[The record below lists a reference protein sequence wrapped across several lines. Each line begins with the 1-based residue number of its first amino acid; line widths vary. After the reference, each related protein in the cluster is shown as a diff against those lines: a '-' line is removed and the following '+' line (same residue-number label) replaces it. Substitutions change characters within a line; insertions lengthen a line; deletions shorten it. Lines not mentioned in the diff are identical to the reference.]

1 MSEIADRT
9 RSQRQ
14 HWAAPGSS
22 HDRVV
27 RIARVV
33 LPAGIGIL
41 AAFLA
46 IAPLTMDGDIS
57 FVLAKDKVEMAR
69 ERMRVTSAVYRGAD
83 SKGQPFQL
91 SAGSAVQATSRD
103 PVVKLSDMSA
113 RIQLDDGPATLDA
126 GQGRYDMDSE
136 RVAVDGPVR
145 FRSADGYQLA
155 TSDVTVDM
163 KSRRMASRGAVTGQM
178 PLGDFSANRMNADL
192 AGRTVT
198 LDGRARLRIVQRSPR

>member
-178 PLGDFSANRMNADL
+178 PLGDFSADRMNADL

>member
-27 RIARVV
+27 RIARIV

-41 AAFLA
+41 TAFLA
-46 IAPLTMDGDIS
+46 IAPLTMNSDIS
-57 FVLAKDKVEMAR
+57 FVLAKDKVEVAK

-83 SKGQPFQL
+83 SKGQPFSL
-91 SAGSAVQATSRD
+91 RAGSAVQATSRD
-103 PVVKLSDMSA
+103 PVVKLKDMSA
-113 RIQLDDGPATLDA
+113 QILLEDGPATLNA

-136 RVAVDGPVR
+136 RVAVDGPVQ
-145 FRSADGYQLA
+145 FQSADGYHLA
-155 TSDVTVDM
+155 TSNVTVDM
-163 KSRRMASRGAVTGQM
+163 KSRRMASRGAVDGQM
-178 PLGDFSANRMNADL
+178 PLGNFSADRMSANLAD
-192 AGRTVT
+192 RTVT
-198 LDGRARLRIVQRSPR
+198 LEGRARLRIVQRTPR

>member
-27 RIARVV
+27 RIARII

-41 AAFLA
+41 TAFLA
-46 IAPLTMDGDIS
+46 IAPLTMNSDIS
-57 FVLAKDKVEMAR
+57 FVLAKDKVEVAK

-83 SKGQPFQL
+83 SKGQPFSL
-91 SAGSAVQATSRD
+91 RAGSAVQATSRD
-103 PVVKLSDMSA
+103 PVVKLKDMSA
-113 RIQLDDGPATLDA
+113 QILLADGPATLNA

-136 RVAVDGPVR
+136 RVAVDGPVQ
-145 FRSADGYQLA
+145 FQSADGYRLA

-163 KSRRMASRGAVTGQM
+163 KSRHMASRGAVTGHM
-178 PLGDFSANRMNADL
+178 PLGDFSADRMNADL
-192 AGRTVT
+192 TNRTVT
-198 LDGRARLRIVQRSPR
+198 LEGRARLRIVQQTPR